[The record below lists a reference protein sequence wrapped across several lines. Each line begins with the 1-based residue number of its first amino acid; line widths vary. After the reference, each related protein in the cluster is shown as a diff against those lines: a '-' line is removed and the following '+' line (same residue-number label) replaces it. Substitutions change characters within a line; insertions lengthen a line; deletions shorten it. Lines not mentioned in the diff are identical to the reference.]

1 MSLHPKLQQAYLSA
15 GITVTK
21 NIMTMVPG
29 DSWRRLQ
36 LQMFRVHFVDI
47 NMRKANLL
55 VLRAT
60 LRHCGRKYSQLDELG
75 VILGR

>member
-1 MSLHPKLQQAYLSA
+1 
-15 GITVTK
+15 
-21 NIMTMVPG
+21 MVPG